1 MFKPCQVFLQQHE
14 LFFTF
19 GIPQVNLQKLRLP
32 FCIYLSGNVQSVVYV
47 AQQYRKH
54 QQTNATRE
62 LKAKPYTGISVLNVV
77 HFFITV
83 HSFISKLFVT
93 CFLLLKQ
100 ACTVKVF
107 RS

>member
-1 MFKPCQVFLQQHE
+1 MFKPRQVFLQQHE

-47 AQQYRKH
+47 AQQQQRRQ
-54 QQTNATRE
+54 QQTFAIRE
-62 LKAKPYTGISVLNVV
+62 LKAKHRSLCFKCCGFLYDD
-77 HFFITV
+77 
-83 HSFISKLFVT
+83 SFISDLFVT
-93 CFLLLKQ
+93 CVLLLKQ

-107 RS
+107 QS